1 MSMVT
6 QPLAS
11 SAATSALPATSCMV
25 LKPCVMLP
33 TLQLPW
39 SAGRVANVRSA
50 AFTQNTH
57 PAATF
62 PVRPSGVGPGIV
74 PSYTG
79 IPAGTAS
86 RNVIAI
92 GAMSKLNSSCS
103 SAANPFQSCAICA
116 SPSLSIVDSLTLR
129 PAKLA
134 GLLRPAIGPAS
145 LAGVLHLACRRLLLS
160 PDVPHGFVLG
170 WELCRVVHKGWYRIA
185 DAIFMRTLQSLHNR
199 LEL

>member
-1 MSMVT
+1 M
-6 QPLAS
+6 
-11 SAATSALPATSCMV
+11 
-25 LKPCVMLP
+25 
-33 TLQLPW
+33 
-39 SAGRVANVRSA
+39 
-50 AFTQNTH
+50 
-57 PAATF
+57 
-62 PVRPSGVGPGIV
+62 V

-116 SPSLSIVDSLTLR
+116 SPSLSIVDSLTL
-129 PAKLA
+129 
-134 GLLRPAIGPAS
+134 GPAS

-170 WELCRVVHKGWYRIA
+170 WELCRVVHKGWYQIA